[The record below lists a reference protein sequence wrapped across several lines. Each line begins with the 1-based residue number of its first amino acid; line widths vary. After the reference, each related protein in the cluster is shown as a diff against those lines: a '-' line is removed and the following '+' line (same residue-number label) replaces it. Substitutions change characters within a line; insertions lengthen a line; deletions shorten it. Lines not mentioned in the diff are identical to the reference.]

1 MKFYLLILSVLLI
14 GACAQNNKN
23 TTSSTHQNHT
33 LVATDNSPVGKLLA
47 SMHED
52 MLNSEF
58 AQSANLDWNF
68 IKNMIPHHL
77 GAIKSSK
84 ILLTST
90 SNSELITL
98 ASNIIATQEK
108 EVSEFTALLTELE
121 TNTVTYTEEQISN
134 FNTMASDNMSQMMT
148 KMMQVSTNS
157 IEKAYIEAM
166 IAHHEGAV
174 KDAQD
179 IAAISKN
186 EKIQNIAATII
197 ADQEKEIILM
207 NTLLTNI

>member
-14 GACAQNNKN
+14 GACAKNNKN

-33 LVATDNSPVGKLLA
+33 LDTTDNSPIGKLLA

-108 EVSEFTALLTELE
+108 EVSEFTTLLTELK

-148 KMMQVSTNS
+148 KMMRVSTNS

-197 ADQEKEIILM
+197 ADQEKEIVLM
-207 NTLLTNI
+207 NTLLSNI